1 MTARV
6 GGEQMLE
13 QKHRKEETPNAWL
26 LPRGTGLGATALAI
40 FPESPSDGLS
50 EASHSKS
57 FSLQLSLLT
66 RVVPTRRRSKVAA
79 RSS

>member
-13 QKHRKEETPNAWL
+13 QKHKKEEAANARL
-26 LPRGTGLGATALAI
+26 LPRGAGMGATAAAI
-40 FPESPSDGLS
+40 FPESPSDGPS
-50 EASHSKS
+50 EASRSKS

-66 RVVPTRRRSKVAA
+66 RVVPTRRRSEVAA